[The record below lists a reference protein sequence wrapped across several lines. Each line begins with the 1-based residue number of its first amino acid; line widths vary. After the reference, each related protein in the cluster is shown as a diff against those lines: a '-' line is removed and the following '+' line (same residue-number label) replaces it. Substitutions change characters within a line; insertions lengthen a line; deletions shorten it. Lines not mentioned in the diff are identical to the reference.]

1 MNEHSF
7 LGFSLWVPLD
17 QRKKQL
23 NFVKDQDYVLDTKNL
38 NSGVLCSNS
47 AFMFSSVFWII
58 LKWN

>member
-1 MNEHSF
+1 MNEHPF
-7 LGFSLWVPLD
+7 LGFSLWAPLD

-38 NSGVLCSNS
+38 NSGVLYSNS
-47 AFMFSSVFWII
+47 AFMFPSVFWII